1 MQISQTSMSHIY
13 KYMNAQQRDEY
24 IMLADTIERLE
35 WDLQSKNVQRDYNTP
50 LFMSIGKEIVE
61 NVRDPEKL
69 ERLFNL
75 GYIYLPK
82 GYLDKRVAA
91 KRQQELA
98 AAVEALERQKDEC
111 KAKMVA
117 EGNYL
122 PQNEKYKQI
131 CVELGNRKQA
141 LRDLH
146 KVKVVDALDFYK
158 EMIPLVDEH
167 SALCER
173 LFELQME
180 VLSKRESR
188 SATAPT
194 ESAPGESEFPHP
206 EEPAGH

>member
-1 MQISQTSMSHIY
+1 MSHLFD
-13 KYMNAQQRDEY
+13 YMDAQQRDEY
-24 IMLADTIERLE
+24 CTLSDTIERLG
-35 WDLQSKNVQRDYNTP
+35 WDIRSKGVQCEYNTP
-50 LFMSIGKEIVE
+50 LSISIGKEIIESVHNPAE
-61 NVRDPEKL
+61 L
-69 ERLFNL
+69 ERLFMQ
-75 GYIYLPK
+75 GQIYLPG
-82 GYLDKRVAA
+82 GYIDKKVAA
-91 KRQQELA
+91 KKHQDLT
-98 AAVEALERQKDEC
+98 ALIESLSRKKDEC

-117 EGNYL
+117 QGNYT
-122 PQNEKYKQI
+122 PMDDTYKRLCI
-131 CVELGNRKQA
+131 DLGNRKQA

-146 KVKVVDALDFYK
+146 KAKLVDVVDYYK
-158 EMIPLVDEH
+158 ELIPLIDEH